1 MRKLLLIFLLTFA
14 AAQPGLSQGKPTQGN
29 PKDDKIYDDVRRRL
43 ADDADVRGAAIEV
56 TVKDGAVA
64 ISGRVRDEA
73 ARQKAPRVVKKVKG
87 VTTVENRLKLF
98 SEN

>member
-1 MRKLLLIFLLTFA
+1 MVLFLTFTA
-14 AAQPGLSQGKPTQGN
+14 TQPGLSQNKPSQGN
-29 PKDDKIYDDVRRRL
+29 SKDDKIYDDVRRRL

-56 TVKDGAVA
+56 TVKDGAVV

-87 VTTVENRLKLF
+87 VTTVENKLKLF